1 LFEKQKKEKQTI
13 IIIMM
18 IIIKMII
25 IKMKSNCNDYFDY
38 VAGVLA
44 SAAFV
49 TERAHYHKGETS
61 TFNQIKTY

>member
-1 LFEKQKKEKQTI
+1 
-13 IIIMM
+13 
-18 IIIKMII
+18 MII